1 MLKKT
6 SCLILLGL
14 LYASLVFS
22 QDIKERNFIFPES
35 SDVSEF
41 DFPIDELNAVSSV
54 EAVYWAGAIYDEKS
68 NKLYSVDIVA
78 QKGIMI
84 DLNLQEVRL
93 FGKGE
98 GRGPEEAVQ
107 IAAVQVFEDYIVL
120 GDTGGMLSHIYKK
133 ETLEYVNTIPEKNR
147 SIYFQIVEDT
157 IINASPIANPF
168 FERSDLEGNVITSYG
183 SIDHLTKGLLNL
195 TGSLSNHNLNEYYLN
210 YFPAYLRY
218 DDGIDELQL
227 HILPSTID
235 YDTKLSLTSNSK
247 DNGYRAPND
256 RIFRF
261 LYQDNAIKIISH
273 GIIEDGYKT
282 ESYLDVYDTNDTYLC
297 SINLRDIMGSFYYG
311 AEDKGQILLERSI
324 KFRTPYAFYIQ
335 SPDSKIW
342 VVDLVSFIKKHID
355 KGK

>member
-6 SCLILLGL
+6 SGLMILGL

-22 QDIKERNFIFPES
+22 QEIKVRNFIFPES
-35 SDVSEF
+35 SDVIEF
-41 DFPIDELNAVSSV
+41 DFPIDALNAVSSV
-54 EAVYWAGAIYDEKS
+54 DAVYWAGAIYDEKA

-78 QKGIMI
+78 QKGVMI

-107 IAAVQVFEDYIVL
+107 IAAVQVFKDYIVL

-147 SIYFQIVEDT
+147 SVYFQIVEDT
-157 IINASPIANPF
+157 IINASPFLNNF
-168 FERSDLEGNVITSYG
+168 FEKSDLEGNIISSYG

-195 TGSLSNHNLNEYYLN
+195 TGGLSNHNLNEYYLH

-218 DDGIDELQL
+218 EDGIDELQV

-235 YDTKLSLTSNSK
+235 YDTKHLLETSSM

-256 RIFRF
+256 RSFGI
-261 LYQDNAIKIISH
+261 LYQDSSIKAIIH
-273 GIIEDGYKT
+273 DIIEDGYKT
-282 ESYLDVYDTNDTYLC
+282 ESYLDIYDTNDTYLC

-311 AEDKGQILLERSI
+311 AEDKGQSLIERSI
-324 KFRTPYAFYIQ
+324 KFRTPYTFYIQ

-342 VVDLVSFIKKHID
+342 IVDLVSFIKKHID